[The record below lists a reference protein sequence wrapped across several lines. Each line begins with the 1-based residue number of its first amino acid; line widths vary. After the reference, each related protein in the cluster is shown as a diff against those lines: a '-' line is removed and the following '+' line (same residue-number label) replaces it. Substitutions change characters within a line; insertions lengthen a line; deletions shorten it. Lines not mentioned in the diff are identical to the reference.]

1 MGFLRRLFDPAGD
14 LIADMV
20 RAYYSARGEG
30 LDHDTSMQRVL
41 ANQFPDSLQ
50 RQREI
55 WRQFR
60 SVDFVDAP
68 VDEAKQLVIGIY
80 SDKIGWPDNLPA
92 ALKLTSRIDAA
103 FDMYSRHFRSDE
115 GT

>member
-41 ANQFPDSLQ
+41 TNQFPDSPQTQ
-50 RQREI
+50 RDI

-60 SVDFVDAP
+60 SMDFDDTP
-68 VDEAKQLVIGIY
+68 LDEAKQLVIRLY
-80 SDKIGWPDNLPA
+80 SDKIGWPDNLSA

-103 FDMYSRHFRSDE
+103 FDLYRGSTSDK